1 MATESQPPFVGE
13 KTSTTVGTPVALT
26 TREIVCSSVTIKAK
40 KANTN
45 PVFIED
51 GAVSATPFPLDG
63 AETVTI
69 PINDPRL
76 IFIDVTTSGEGI
88 DWIAV

>member
-1 MATESQPPFVGE
+1 MATESQPPFTDE

-26 TREIVCSSVTIKAK
+26 AREIVCSSVTIKAK

-45 PVFIED
+45 PVFVED
-51 GAVSATPFPLDG
+51 TSQVGTNFPLDG

-69 PINDPRL
+69 PINDPRKIL
-76 IFIDVTTSGEGI
+76 IDVTTSGEGV